1 MSCSWALGWLGA
13 GTSWV
18 VISMWVL
25 TTVELVAGRR
35 GLRHG
40 RGGARD
46 YRCVAG
52 KVGVGGRVRAWGTRP
67 RRKAL
72 SSS

>member
-1 MSCSWALGWLGA
+1 
-13 GTSWV
+13 
-18 VISMWVL
+18 MWVL